1 MYASYLRFIVSFVI
15 ICLMIFSSIFYPT
28 GVAIKSDIALNSM
41 VNMLGGMF
49 VVVLL
54 VERATE
60 VIIVIWRDEGAG
72 VLQQSID
79 ESDDLENEDLSKSN
93 KLRAFLNYKE
103 TTKRIAIIISFLI
116 AIIVS
121 SAGVGLLGSIVDNQ
135 GGNKF
140 LLRLI
145 DIFLTSGLI
154 AGGSQG
160 FHLFTSA
167 IGVFFIESK
176 KRLSN
181 SP

>member
-1 MYASYLRFIVSFVI
+1 ML
-15 ICLMIFSSIFYPT
+15 FSSIFYPT

-41 VNMLGGMF
+41 VNMIGGMF

-60 VIIVIWRDEGAG
+60 VIIVIWRDEGAE
-72 VLQQSID
+72 VLKQSID

-93 KLRAFLNYKE
+93 KLREFLNYKE

-181 SP
+181 SL